1 MGWLAS
7 TIKNESVSRGQ
18 RFIDA
23 DRPLPLIELGG
34 GDYLLDLMQQLGP
47 IRSTGMGLTTP
58 DWQELAAFARA
69 SGLALAPWENRL
81 IKQMCGAY
89 LREFNAG
96 REPLCMPPIE
106 READ

>member
-1 MGWLAS
+1 MAS

-23 DRPLPLIELGG
+23 GRVLPLVELDG

-58 DWQELAAFARA
+58 DWQELAAFAGA
-69 SGLALAPWENRL
+69 SRLALAPWESRL
-81 IKQMCGAY
+81 IKGMCAAY
-89 LREFNAG
+89 LREYNAG
-96 REPLCMPPIE
+96 KEPLSMPPIE
-106 READ
+106 RDSES